1 MGYYRCAALIFK
13 RICYEGKLIM
23 KKGGH
28 YLEKKMSNQ
37 LVWVK
42 RVIFVLILALLVVAL
57 TAGFVYSK
65 MSKIKKA
72 QDAPNQLTNDML
84 AGLLAED
91 PTGSY
96 ADDFETEPMDTTVP
110 KETSPDY
117 GKTGKVINVLL
128 IGQDAREGEESKNA
142 DTVILVTINKETKKI
157 TMTSFLRD
165 SYVSLNGLED
175 VNGSLHYGATKLT
188 LVYAM
193 GYMYGGDLGAMH
205 LMDRAIEKNF
215 GPIVDHNIEVSMDA
229 FDACINALGGV
240 AINLD
245 EDEAKYMNNYFKDY
259 DDRVYEAG
267 ENLLDGWA
275 AEVYVR
281 TRHANYG
288 DNDFN
293 RTDRQ
298 RAVVAQVLEK
308 VKNKSLLEINKLVDS
323 LLPFVLTDMSNAD
336 MTNYILEI
344 LPLLPE
350 MTLDSIQCPN
360 EEMDRWGEV
369 RDIFG
374 DGLEQS
380 ILNFDSNKAKAIL
393 IPITECD

>member
-1 MGYYRCAALIFK
+1 M
-13 RICYEGKLIM
+13 IM

-28 YLEKKMSNQ
+28 YLEKKMSNRSI
-37 LVWVK
+37 WVK
-42 RVIFVLILALLVVAL
+42 RVIFVLTLAVLVVAL

-72 QDAPNQLTNDML
+72 QDAPNQLTNDVL

-165 SYVSLNGLED
+165 AYVSLNGLED
-175 VNGSLHYGATKLT
+175 INGSLHYGATKLT

-205 LMDRAIEKNF
+205 LMDRVIEKNF
-215 GPIVDHNIEVSMDA
+215 GPVVDHNIEVSMDA

-323 LLPFVLTDMSNAD
+323 LLPFVLTDMSNKD

-360 EEMDRWGEV
+360 EDMDRWGEV

>member
-1 MGYYRCAALIFK
+1 
-13 RICYEGKLIM
+13 M

-28 YLEKKMSNQ
+28 YLEKKMSNRSI
-37 LVWVK
+37 WVK
-42 RVIFVLILALLVVAL
+42 RVIFVLTLAVLVVAL

-72 QDAPNQLTNDML
+72 QDGPNQLTNDML

-175 VNGSLHYGATKLT
+175 MNGSLHYGATKLT
-188 LVYAM
+188 LVYAL
-193 GYMYGGDLGAMH
+193 GYMYGGDLGAIY

-240 AINLD
+240 AVTLD

-259 DDRVYEAG
+259 DDRVYEVG

-323 LLPFVLTDMSNAD
+323 LLPFVLTDMSNGD

-360 EEMDRWGEV
+360 EDMDRWGEV

>member
-1 MGYYRCAALIFK
+1 M
-13 RICYEGKLIM
+13 IM

-28 YLEKKMSNQ
+28 YLEKKMSNRSI
-37 LVWVK
+37 WVK
-42 RVIFVLILALLVVAL
+42 RVIFVLTLAVLVVAL

-72 QDAPNQLTNDML
+72 QDGPNQLTNDML

-175 VNGSLHYGATKLT
+175 MNGSLHYGATKLT
-188 LVYAM
+188 LVYAL
-193 GYMYGGDLGAMH
+193 GYMYGGDLGAIY

-240 AINLD
+240 AVTLD

-259 DDRVYEAG
+259 DDRVYEVG

-323 LLPFVLTDMSNAD
+323 LLPFVLTDMSNGD

-360 EEMDRWGEV
+360 EDMDRWGEV

>member
-1 MGYYRCAALIFK
+1 
-13 RICYEGKLIM
+13 M

-65 MSKIKKA
+65 MSKIRKA
-72 QDAPNQLTNDML
+72 QDGPNQLTDDVL

-165 SYVSLNGLED
+165 AYVSLNGLED
-175 VNGSLHYGATKLT
+175 INGSLHYGATKLT

-205 LMDRAIEKNF
+205 LMDRVIEKNF
-215 GPIVDHNIEVSMDA
+215 GPAVDHNIEVSMDA

-240 AINLD
+240 TINLD

-323 LLPFVLTDMSNAD
+323 LLPFVLTDMSNTD

-360 EEMDRWGEV
+360 EDMDRWGEV

>member
-1 MGYYRCAALIFK
+1 MRNGGRFLAQ
-13 RICYEGKLIM
+13 RNH
-23 KKGGH
+23 KKPAWT
-28 YLEKKMSNQ
+28 K
-37 LVWVK
+37 
-42 RVIFVLILALLVVAL
+42 ILGAVLLVTLLLVAL

-65 MSKIKKA
+65 ISKIRKA
-72 QDAPNQLTNDML
+72 QDGPNQLTNDVL

-165 SYVSLNGLED
+165 AYVSLNGLED
-175 VNGSLHYGATKLT
+175 INGSLHYGATKLT

-205 LMDRAIEKNF
+205 LMDRVIEKNF
-215 GPIVDHNIEVSMDA
+215 GPVVDHNIEVSMDA

-240 AINLD
+240 TINLD

-323 LLPFVLTDMSNAD
+323 LLPFVLTDMSNTD

-360 EEMDRWGEV
+360 EDMDRWGEV

>member
-1 MGYYRCAALIFK
+1 
-13 RICYEGKLIM
+13 M

-42 RVIFVLILALLVVAL
+42 RVIFVLTLAVLVVAL

-72 QDAPNQLTNDML
+72 QDAPNQLTNDVL

-96 ADDFETEPMDTTVP
+96 VDDFETEPMDTTVP

-117 GKTGKVINVLL
+117 GKMGKVINVLL

-165 SYVSLNGLED
+165 AYVSLNGLED
-175 VNGSLHYGATKLT
+175 INGSLHYGATKLT

-205 LMDRAIEKNF
+205 LMDRVIEKNF
-215 GPIVDHNIEVSMDA
+215 GPVVDHNIEVSMDA

-323 LLPFVLTDMSNAD
+323 LLPFVLTDMSNKD

-360 EEMDRWGEV
+360 EDMDRWGEV

>member
-1 MGYYRCAALIFK
+1 M
-13 RICYEGKLIM
+13 IM

-28 YLEKKMSNQ
+28 YLEKKMSNRSI
-37 LVWVK
+37 WVK
-42 RVIFVLILALLVVAL
+42 RVIFVLTLAVLVVAL

-72 QDAPNQLTNDML
+72 QDGPNQLTNDML

-175 VNGSLHYGATKLT
+175 MNGSLHYGATKLT
-188 LVYAM
+188 LVYAL
-193 GYMYGGDLGAMH
+193 GYMYGGDLGAIY

-240 AINLD
+240 AVTLD

-259 DDRVYEAG
+259 DDRVYEVG

>member
-1 MGYYRCAALIFK
+1 MRNGGRFLAQ
-13 RICYEGKLIM
+13 RNH
-23 KKGGH
+23 KKPAWT
-28 YLEKKMSNQ
+28 K
-37 LVWVK
+37 
-42 RVIFVLILALLVVAL
+42 ILGAVLLVTLLLVAL

-65 MSKIKKA
+65 MSKIRKA
-72 QDAPNQLTNDML
+72 QDGPNQLTNDVL

-117 GKTGKVINVLL
+117 GKMGKVINVLL

-205 LMDRAIEKNF
+205 LMDRVIEKNF
-215 GPIVDHNIEVSMDA
+215 GPVVDHNIEVSMDA

-360 EEMDRWGEV
+360 EDMDRWGEV

>member
-1 MGYYRCAALIFK
+1 
-13 RICYEGKLIM
+13 M

-65 MSKIKKA
+65 MSKIRKA

-205 LMDRAIEKNF
+205 LMDRVIEKNF
-215 GPIVDHNIEVSMDA
+215 GPVVDHNIEVSMDA

-323 LLPFVLTDMSNAD
+323 LLPFVLTDMSNKD

-360 EEMDRWGEV
+360 EDMDRWGEV

-380 ILNFDSNKAKAIL
+380 ILNFDSDKAKAIL

>member
-1 MGYYRCAALIFK
+1 M
-13 RICYEGKLIM
+13 IM

-28 YLEKKMSNQ
+28 YLEKKMSNR

-72 QDAPNQLTNDML
+72 QDGPNQLTNDML

-117 GKTGKVINVLL
+117 GKMGKVINVLL

-205 LMDRAIEKNF
+205 LMDRVIEKNF
-215 GPIVDHNIEVSMDA
+215 GPVVDHNIEVSMDA

-323 LLPFVLTDMSNAD
+323 LLPFVLTDMSNKD

-360 EEMDRWGEV
+360 EDMDRWGEV

>member
-1 MGYYRCAALIFK
+1 MRNGGRFLAQ
-13 RICYEGKLIM
+13 RNH
-23 KKGGH
+23 KKPAWT
-28 YLEKKMSNQ
+28 K
-37 LVWVK
+37 
-42 RVIFVLILALLVVAL
+42 ILGAVLLVTLLLVAL

-65 MSKIKKA
+65 MSKIRKA
-72 QDAPNQLTNDML
+72 QDGPNQLTNDVL

-165 SYVSLNGLED
+165 AYVSLNGLED
-175 VNGSLHYGATKLT
+175 INGSLHYGATKLT

-205 LMDRAIEKNF
+205 LMDRVIEKNF
-215 GPIVDHNIEVSMDA
+215 GPVVDHNIEVSMDA

-240 AINLD
+240 TINLD

-323 LLPFVLTDMSNAD
+323 LLPFVLTDMSNTD

-360 EEMDRWGEV
+360 EDMDRWGEV

>member
-1 MGYYRCAALIFK
+1 M
-13 RICYEGKLIM
+13 IM

-42 RVIFVLILALLVVAL
+42 RVIFVLILAVLVVAL

-65 MSKIKKA
+65 MSKIRKA
-72 QDAPNQLTNDML
+72 QDGPNQLTDDVL

-165 SYVSLNGLED
+165 AYVSLNGLED
-175 VNGSLHYGATKLT
+175 INGSLHYGATKLT

-205 LMDRAIEKNF
+205 LMDRVIEKNF
-215 GPIVDHNIEVSMDA
+215 GPVVDHNIEVSMDA

-323 LLPFVLTDMSNAD
+323 LLPFVLTDMSNKE
-336 MTNYILEI
+336 MTNYILEL

-360 EEMDRWGEV
+360 EDMDRWGEV

>member
-1 MGYYRCAALIFK
+1 M
-13 RICYEGKLIM
+13 IM

-28 YLEKKMSNQ
+28 YLEKKMSNRSI
-37 LVWVK
+37 WVK

-72 QDAPNQLTNDML
+72 QDGPNQLTNDVL

-110 KETSPDY
+110 KETSTDC
-117 GKTGKVINVLL
+117 GQMGKVINVLL

-142 DTVILVTINKETKKI
+142 DTVILVTLNKETKKI

-165 SYVSLNGLED
+165 AYVSLNGLED
-175 VNGSLHYGATKLT
+175 INGSLHYGATKLT

-205 LMDRAIEKNF
+205 LMDRVIEKNF
-215 GPIVDHNIEVSMDA
+215 GPVVDHNIEVSMDA

-308 VKNKSLLEINKLVDS
+308 VKNKSLLEINTLVDS
-323 LLPFVLTDMSNAD
+323 LLPFVLTDMSNKD

-360 EEMDRWGEV
+360 EDMDRWGEV

-393 IPITECD
+393 IPITECDSIMTIAH

>member
-1 MGYYRCAALIFK
+1 
-13 RICYEGKLIM
+13 
-23 KKGGH
+23 
-28 YLEKKMSNQ
+28 
-37 LVWVK
+37 
-42 RVIFVLILALLVVAL
+42 
-57 TAGFVYSK
+57 
-65 MSKIKKA
+65 MSKIRKA
-72 QDAPNQLTNDML
+72 QDGPNQLTDDVL

-165 SYVSLNGLED
+165 AYVSLNGLED
-175 VNGSLHYGATKLT
+175 INGSLHYGATKLT

-205 LMDRAIEKNF
+205 LMDRVIEKNF
-215 GPIVDHNIEVSMDA
+215 GPVVDHNIEVSMDA

-323 LLPFVLTDMSNAD
+323 LLPFVLTDMSNKD

-360 EEMDRWGEV
+360 EDMDRWGEV

>member
-1 MGYYRCAALIFK
+1 M
-13 RICYEGKLIM
+13 IM

-28 YLEKKMSNQ
+28 YLEKKMSNRSI
-37 LVWVK
+37 WVK
-42 RVIFVLILALLVVAL
+42 RVIFVLTLAVLVVAL

-72 QDAPNQLTNDML
+72 QDGPNQLTNDVL

-96 ADDFETEPMDTTVP
+96 VDDFETEPMDTTVP

-117 GKTGKVINVLL
+117 GKMGKVINVLL

-205 LMDRAIEKNF
+205 LMDRVIEKNF
-215 GPIVDHNIEVSMDA
+215 GPVVDHNIEVSMDA

-259 DDRVYEAG
+259 DDRVYEVG

-323 LLPFVLTDMSNAD
+323 LLPFVLTDMSNKD

-360 EEMDRWGEV
+360 EDMDRWGEV

>member
-1 MGYYRCAALIFK
+1 M
-13 RICYEGKLIM
+13 IM

-42 RVIFVLILALLVVAL
+42 RVIFVLILAVLVVAL

-65 MSKIKKA
+65 MSKIRKA
-72 QDAPNQLTNDML
+72 QDGPNQLTDDVL

-142 DTVILVTINKETKKI
+142 DTVILVTIDKETKKI

-165 SYVSLNGLED
+165 AYVSLNGLED
-175 VNGSLHYGATKLT
+175 INGSLHYGATKLT

-205 LMDRAIEKNF
+205 LMDRVIEKNF
-215 GPIVDHNIEVSMDA
+215 GPVVDHNIEVSMDA

-323 LLPFVLTDMSNAD
+323 LLPFVLTDMSNKD

-360 EEMDRWGEV
+360 EDMDRWGEV

>member
-1 MGYYRCAALIFK
+1 M
-13 RICYEGKLIM
+13 IM

-65 MSKIKKA
+65 MSKIRKA
-72 QDAPNQLTNDML
+72 QDGPNQLTNDVL

-165 SYVSLNGLED
+165 AYVSLNGLED
-175 VNGSLHYGATKLT
+175 INGSLHYGATKLT

-205 LMDRAIEKNF
+205 LMDRVIEKNF
-215 GPIVDHNIEVSMDA
+215 GPVVDHNIEVSMDA

-323 LLPFVLTDMSNAD
+323 LLPFVLTDMSNKD

-360 EEMDRWGEV
+360 EDMDRWGEV

>member
-1 MGYYRCAALIFK
+1 M
-13 RICYEGKLIM
+13 IM

-28 YLEKKMSNQ
+28 YLEKKMSNRSI
-37 LVWVK
+37 WVK
-42 RVIFVLILALLVVAL
+42 RVIFVLTLAVLVVAL

-72 QDAPNQLTNDML
+72 QDAPNQLTNDVL

-96 ADDFETEPMDTTVP
+96 VDDFETEPMDTTVP
-110 KETSPDY
+110 KETSTDC
-117 GKTGKVINVLL
+117 GKMGKVINVLL

-142 DTVILVTINKETKKI
+142 DTVILVTLNKETKKI

-165 SYVSLNGLED
+165 AYVSLNGLENI
-175 VNGSLHYGATKLT
+175 NGSLHYGATKLT

-205 LMDRAIEKNF
+205 LMDRVIEKNF
-215 GPIVDHNIEVSMDA
+215 GPVVDHNIEVSMDA

-308 VKNKSLLEINKLVDS
+308 VKNKSLLEINTLVDS
-323 LLPFVLTDMSNAD
+323 LLPFVLTDMSNKD

>member
-1 MGYYRCAALIFK
+1 
-13 RICYEGKLIM
+13 M

-205 LMDRAIEKNF
+205 LMDRVIEKNF
-215 GPIVDHNIEVSMDA
+215 GPVVDHNIEVSMDA

-323 LLPFVLTDMSNAD
+323 LLPFVLTDMSNKD

-360 EEMDRWGEV
+360 EDMDRWGEV

>member
-1 MGYYRCAALIFK
+1 MRNGGRFLAQ
-13 RICYEGKLIM
+13 RNH
-23 KKGGH
+23 KKPAWT
-28 YLEKKMSNQ
+28 K
-37 LVWVK
+37 
-42 RVIFVLILALLVVAL
+42 ILGAVLLVTLLLVAL

-65 MSKIKKA
+65 MSKIRKA
-72 QDAPNQLTNDML
+72 QNGPNQLTDDVL
-84 AGLLAED
+84 AGFLAED

-165 SYVSLNGLED
+165 AYVSLNGLED
-175 VNGSLHYGATKLT
+175 INGSLHYGATKLT

-205 LMDRAIEKNF
+205 LMDRVIEKNF
-215 GPIVDHNIEVSMDA
+215 GPVVDHNIEVSMDA

-323 LLPFVLTDMSNAD
+323 LLPFVLTDMSNKD

-360 EEMDRWGEV
+360 EDMDRWGEV

>member
-1 MGYYRCAALIFK
+1 MRNGGRFLAQ
-13 RICYEGKLIM
+13 RNH
-23 KKGGH
+23 KKPAWT
-28 YLEKKMSNQ
+28 K
-37 LVWVK
+37 
-42 RVIFVLILALLVVAL
+42 ILGAVLLVTLLLVAL

-65 MSKIKKA
+65 MSKIRKA
-72 QDAPNQLTNDML
+72 QDGPNQLTDDVL

-142 DTVILVTINKETKKI
+142 DTVILVTLNKETKKI

-165 SYVSLNGLED
+165 AYVSLNGLED
-175 VNGSLHYGATKLT
+175 INGSLHYGATKLT

-205 LMDRAIEKNF
+205 LMDRVIEKNF
-215 GPIVDHNIEVSMDA
+215 GPVVDHNIEVSMDA

-323 LLPFVLTDMSNAD
+323 LLPFVLTDMSNKD

-360 EEMDRWGEV
+360 EDMDRWGEV

>member
-1 MGYYRCAALIFK
+1 M
-13 RICYEGKLIM
+13 IM

-42 RVIFVLILALLVVAL
+42 RVIFVLILAVLVVAL

-65 MSKIKKA
+65 MSKIRKA
-72 QDAPNQLTNDML
+72 QNGPNQLTDDVL
-84 AGLLAED
+84 AGFLAED

-165 SYVSLNGLED
+165 AYVSLNGLED
-175 VNGSLHYGATKLT
+175 INGSLHYGATKLT

-205 LMDRAIEKNF
+205 LMDRVIEKNF
-215 GPIVDHNIEVSMDA
+215 GPVVDHNIEVSMDA

-323 LLPFVLTDMSNAD
+323 LLPFVLTDMSNKD

-360 EEMDRWGEV
+360 EDMDRWGEV